1 MPPAGIIVLA
11 AAIGATGYGV
21 KKTAHAVNQHVIQPV
36 AHVLHIHHA
45 KKPLAVKEGK

>member
-11 AAIGATGYGV
+11 AAIGAVGYGA
-21 KKTAHAVNQHVIQPV
+21 KKTAHAVNQHVVKPV

-45 KKPLAVKEGK
+45 KNPVSLKEGK